1 MALSVSA
8 GSGLILKLQRNLT
21 TADASIPFTAS
32 AYDLQFVEAAAPPLA
47 YVITAAKL
55 PSFGSLPVIVGN
67 SIVPGPDTRGGT
79 LSTEIDEDQDAAPA
93 PLRFERRSEDRWPL
107 TGVAEAHRLGGDRF
121 GQVAVL
127 RLVDC
132 SEECLGATCDEPLEP
147 GAVVSLAFRT
157 PGRPVRNGVVVRC
170 LPCGEGYRVAV
181 RFDRRLAA

>member
-1 MALSVSA
+1 MRHGHDHSMGDDDMHGHLDEP
-8 GSGLILKLQRNLT
+8 NLLEL
-21 TADASIPFTAS
+21 ANRLDRLGRSDRAS
-32 AYDLQFVEAAAPPLA
+32 APADLESRLLTVVRSGETAP
-47 YVITAAKL
+47 
-55 PSFGSLPVIVGN
+55 
-67 SIVPGPDTRGGT
+67 
-79 LSTEIDEDQDAAPA
+79 APA